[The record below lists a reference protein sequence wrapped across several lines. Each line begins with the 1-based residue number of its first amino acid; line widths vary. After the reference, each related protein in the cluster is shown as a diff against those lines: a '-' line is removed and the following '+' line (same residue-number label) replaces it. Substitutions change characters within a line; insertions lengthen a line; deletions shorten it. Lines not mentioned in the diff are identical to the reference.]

1 METSISTLS
10 ISYDN
15 NYLIISTEKENEF
28 IFYNSNIHYGR
39 KCNTLEL
46 HLLDLVYK
54 YKSADYIADKVN
66 EKYKEQVRTACL
78 KIIDSKI
85 LSTEKFSEDKTDTIC
100 MPSIYY
106 IHLTYKCNLS
116 CTYCY
121 NKDIRKNKKELA
133 LEQWKKIIDKIV
145 PYASSITLTGGEVFL
160 CQNLLNLVQYIK
172 EKKRTIS
179 INCISNC
186 MHDFSEE
193 RFQTILAYI
202 DSITFSCDS
211 VYAEKDRKGFNPDLF
226 QNNIKYLPVGG
237 INLVHT

>member
-1 METSISTLS
+1 M
-10 ISYDN
+10 
-15 NYLIISTEKENEF
+15 IISTEKENEF

-100 MPSIYY
+100 MPSINY

-121 NKDIRKNKKELA
+121 NKDIR
-133 LEQWKKIIDKIV
+133 
-145 PYASSITLTGGEVFL
+145 
-160 CQNLLNLVQYIK
+160 
-172 EKKRTIS
+172 
-179 INCISNC
+179 
-186 MHDFSEE
+186 
-193 RFQTILAYI
+193 
-202 DSITFSCDS
+202 
-211 VYAEKDRKGFNPDLF
+211 
-226 QNNIKYLPVGG
+226 
-237 INLVHT
+237 